1 MNFKEQQARMFSE
14 SIAELEKSIDQ
25 LRSLAVQNSSNRQYV
40 EEIVSRAKKNTKVLS
55 MFNDI

>member
-1 MNFKEQQARMFSE
+1 MNFKEQQTRMFSE
-14 SIAELEKSIDQ
+14 SIAELERSIDQ